1 MNIIRNSARF
11 ILALILLTGTSQ
23 LANAQEK
30 EWIKMAE
37 TADPAMLE
45 KAVFKLTAADIEGY
59 HKMLADRGIK
69 FGDKIDGSN
78 AEKVKGLVPDIIYD
92 FFLKNGW
99 NFYVRETE
107 SWSPPNRWLAATKT
121 YHKNVKLKSDNNLE
135 NYVGG
140 TPFPFLS
147 VDDPGSGYKALWNL
161 FYRPLGDCWD
171 LYWMLHWIDAENGV
185 DRSQDWMAWVRP
197 SETRLFS
204 GTTIP
209 EKELNDTRAIYHV
222 MGISPFDIE
231 GMWTLQYK
239 KNDGTFDDLWA
250 YVPGSRRV
258 RRVGFG
264 NKQVFVGS
272 DMINDDTMYGYSG
285 QISWF
290 DDAKLLGIQ
299 PFFGNLHDKL
309 PPLEVN
315 EKNEYKT
322 NYLDT
327 KNPPYWNQ
335 NGGTWEIRPMYVVEA
350 SYVDKNYPY
359 SKRILWIDCE
369 TGWVVYHAC
378 YDQKG
383 DLWKLQ
389 MNSQRGYSK
398 NNSPYYAAMI
408 EKFRSDAQRI
418 GWKDYPKG
426 FIIGGYQLAVDV
438 QSMHA
443 TSFDT
448 NARDHLYTDK
458 ITPDDLTLQ
467 ALQKKSH

>member
-1 MNIIRNSARF
+1 MNFIRNSARF
-11 ILALILLTGTSQ
+11 ILALILLILTSH
-23 LANAQEK
+23 LASAQER
-30 EWIKMAE
+30 EWIKIAE
-37 TADPAMLE
+37 TEDPAELE
-45 KAVFKLTAADIEGY
+45 KVVFKLSEADIEGY
-59 HKMLADRGIK
+59 HKLLADRGIK
-69 FGDKIDGSN
+69 IGDKIDGSN
-78 AEKVKGLVPDIIYD
+78 AEKVKGLLPDIIYD

-107 SWSPPNRWLAATKT
+107 SWSPPNRWLAATKV
-121 YHKNVKLKSDNNLE
+121 YHKNVKLKPDKNLE

-140 TPFPFLS
+140 TPFPFPS
-147 VDDPGSGYKALWNL
+147 VDDPDAGYKAMWNL

-204 GTTIP
+204 GKIIP
-209 EKELNDTRAIYHV
+209 EKELDDTRAIYHV
-222 MGISPFDIE
+222 GGVNPFDIA
-231 GMWTLQYK
+231 GMWTFQFK
-239 KNDGTFDDLWA
+239 KNNGTFDDLWA

-258 RRVGFG
+258 RRTSFG

-290 DDAKLLGIQ
+290 DNAKLLGIV
-299 PFFGNLHDKL
+299 PMFGNLHDKL
-309 PPLEVN
+309 PPLEVD
-315 EKNEYKT
+315 KDGKYKT

-335 NGGTWEIRPMYVVEA
+335 NGGTWEIRPMWVVEA
-350 SYVDKNYPY
+350 IYNDPNYPY
-359 SKRILWIDCE
+359 SRRLLWIDCE
-369 TGWVVYHAC
+369 TKWVVYHAM

-383 DLWKLQ
+383 ELWKLQ

-398 NNSPYYAAMI
+398 DNSPYYQAMI
-408 EKFRSDAQRI
+408 DKFRPDATRI

-426 FIIGGYQLAVDV
+426 FIVGGYQLAVDA
-438 QSMHA
+438 QAMHA

-448 NARDHLYTDK
+448 NCKDHLYTDK
-458 ITPDDLTLQ
+458 IAEDDLTLQ